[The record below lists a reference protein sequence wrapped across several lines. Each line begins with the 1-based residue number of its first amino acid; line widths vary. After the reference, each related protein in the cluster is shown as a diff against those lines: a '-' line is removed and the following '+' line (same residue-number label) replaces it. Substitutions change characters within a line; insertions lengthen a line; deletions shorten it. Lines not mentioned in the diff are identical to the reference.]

1 MSRPTISAQ
10 VAALDATVVAQGRR
24 LDGIE
29 QSMHEGRREAS
40 EDRRLILAKLDA
52 LDDRLGTME
61 PALRPL
67 PAAVAGLET
76 RTGKLELFRTH
87 VGAMVTLAGGAAT
100 LLGAGLWYLLTAFW
114 ADLADFL
121 ARLLARH

>member
-1 MSRPTISAQ
+1 MSRPTIVAQ
-10 VAALDATVVAQGRR
+10 VAALDATVSAQGRR

-29 QSMHEGRREAS
+29 ESMRDGRRESS

-52 LDDRLGTME
+52 LDDRLGAME

-67 PAAVAGLET
+67 PAAVTSLEA

-87 VGAMVTLAGGAAT
+87 VGAMVALAGGAAT
-100 LLGAGLWYLLTAFW
+100 LLGTGIWYLLTTFW
-114 ADLADFL
+114 VDLADFL

>member
-67 PAAVAGLET
+67 QIGRA
-76 RTGKLELFRTH
+76 H
-87 VGAMVTLAGGAAT
+87 V
-100 LLGAGLWYLLTAFW
+100 
-114 ADLADFL
+114 
-121 ARLLARH
+121 